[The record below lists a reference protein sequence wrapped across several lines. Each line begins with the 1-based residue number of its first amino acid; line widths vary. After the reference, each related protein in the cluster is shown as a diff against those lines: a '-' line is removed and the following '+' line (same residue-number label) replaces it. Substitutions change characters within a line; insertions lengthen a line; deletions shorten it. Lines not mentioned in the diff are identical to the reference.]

1 MREEKTYWDA
11 NRKTDRKDSPRCA
24 VNGENDD
31 PSRALFKEASVA
43 AKEAGFQMLAD
54 NIATTHPFVREEPC
68 ETEQAPV
75 AYFVAAQRLHKLQ
88 GQREKLVNQLVGNEE
103 RRKDLV
109 KRLDETPRLEVLA
122 QDELDQ
128 ALARQRNNTTPDS
141 LDIPVLSQ
149 KDLAILDDT
158 EQQDYLAAVEA
169 DKGFKAHLGATTA
182 RTEMHR
188 DKSQAAQASKKEEPQ
203 QKKPRWA
210 AEQAMEVDG
219 SDEGSKA
226 SEAYRTKVA
235 AHTLQTTR
243 SVKKQWRRRNK
254 HAETRHLNN
263 RLRSHFRGQFN
274 CTNYGVAA
282 YGFVDCA
289 QFDATGL
296 FEHHLQATSC
306 DVERTRLLTFGW
318 RWT

>member
-1 MREEKTYWDA
+1 MCGCGMRKLIGMPTARPTEKIHRGA
-11 NRKTDRKDSPRCA
+11 LSMVKTMTHPVLC
-24 VNGENDD
+24 
-31 PSRALFKEASVA
+31 SRRPP

-88 GQREKLVNQLVGNEE
+88 GQREKLVNQLVAHEE

-109 KRLDETPRLEVLA
+109 KRLDETARLEVLA

-141 LDIPVLSQ
+141 LEIPVLSQ

-235 AHTLQTTR
+235 AHTTPDHAQREKSSGGGETNT
-243 SVKKQWRRRNK
+243 QK
-254 HAETRHLNN
+254 HAT
-263 RLRSHFRGQFN
+263 
-274 CTNYGVAA
+274 
-282 YGFVDCA
+282 
-289 QFDATGL
+289 
-296 FEHHLQATSC
+296 
-306 DVERTRLLTFGW
+306 
-318 RWT
+318 